1 MRKIILSIVLAFA
14 LVNVLFAG
22 EISVKATLE
31 PTEILIGEQAKYTIE
46 LTQPASEKVSW
57 PQFADTLATNVQ
69 ILEKLKTDTLEI
81 SDGRISITSEYLVSS
96 YDSGFYYV
104 PEFVFETTTE
114 KVVSNPVGLTVNTVQ
129 VNEQTDDI
137 NAEKAIMSA
146 PFSWV
151 EFARWTGIGLAGILI
166 LVIIALLLMRFV
178 FNKKVKILPTQPEV
192 ILPAHVVALQK
203 LEQIRTEKIW
213 QQGQIK
219 QFYTDI
225 TDVIREY
232 LEKGYDIN
240 AMELT
245 TDEIVALVKKNKDLD
260 EIRVVLKEMLELSDL
275 VKFAKFVPLENE
287 NERVVLNAF
296 MIVEKTTK
304 EEAPADAS
312 ATTQNPTAPEQRG
325 ENNENQEKTSQE

>member
-1 MRKIILSIVLAFA
+1 MKKIFLSIFLAFA
-14 LVNVLFAG
+14 LVNISFAG
-22 EISVKATLE
+22 EISLKATLE
-31 PTEILIGEQAKYTIE
+31 PNEILIGQQSTYKLE
-46 LTQPASEKVSW
+46 LIQPATEKVSW
-57 PQFADTLATNVQ
+57 PQFSDTLAANVQ

-104 PEFVFETTTE
+104 PEFLFETATE
-114 KVVSNPVGLTVNTVQ
+114 KVTSNPVGLTVNTVQ

-137 NAEKAIMSA
+137 NAEKDIMSA
-146 PFSWV
+146 PFSWI
-151 EFARWTGIGLAGILI
+151 ELARWSGIGLAAVL
-166 LVIIALLLMRFV
+166 IIAIIVLLLMRFV
-178 FNKKVKILPTQPEV
+178 FNKKVTILPETPEV
-192 ILPAHVVALQK
+192 VLPAHVVALQK
-203 LEQIRTEKIW
+203 LEQIKTEKIW

-232 LEKGYDIN
+232 LSGAYCIN
-240 AMELT
+240 AMEMT

-260 EIRVVLKEMLELSDL
+260 EIRLVLKDMLELSDL

-287 NERVVLNAF
+287 NEKAVLDAF

-304 EEAPADAS
+304 EEE
-312 ATTQNPTAPEQRG
+312 TEEKQE
-325 ENNENQEKTSQE
+325 QEKTSEE

>member
-1 MRKIILSIVLAFA
+1 MKKIFLSIFLAFA
-14 LVNVLFAG
+14 LVNISFAG

-31 PTEILIGEQAKYTIE
+31 PNEILIGQQSTYKLE
-46 LTQPASEKVSW
+46 LIQPATEKVSW
-57 PQFADTLATNVQ
+57 PQFSDTLAANVQ

-104 PEFVFETTTE
+104 PEFLFETATE
-114 KVVSNPVGLTVNTVQ
+114 KVTSNPVGLTVNTVQ

-137 NAEKAIMSA
+137 NAEKDIMSA
-146 PFSWV
+146 PFSWI
-151 EFARWTGIGLAGILI
+151 ELARWSGIGLAAVL
-166 LVIIALLLMRFV
+166 IIAIIVLLLMRFV
-178 FNKKVKILPTQPEV
+178 FNKKVTILPETPEV
-192 ILPAHVVALQK
+192 VLPAHVVALQK
-203 LEQIRTEKIW
+203 LEQIKTEKIW

-232 LEKGYDIN
+232 LSGAYGIN
-240 AMELT
+240 AMEMT

-260 EIRVVLKEMLELSDL
+260 EIRLVLKDMLELSDL

-287 NERVVLNAF
+287 NEKAVLDAF

-304 EEAPADAS
+304 EEE
-312 ATTQNPTAPEQRG
+312 TEEKQE
-325 ENNENQEKTSQE
+325 QEKTSEE